1 MNIFENILF
10 NKFNTLVFYIVI
22 ALSVN
27 FTFSQDQLNE
37 DIATTDI
44 ELDNPPSIVESYV
57 YDPVSDRYFFNQSV
71 GSFNI
76 NYPIIL
82 SSEEYEEL
90 VLNESLKKYYKDK
103 VNAAEGRLDGSEEL
117 QKNLIPEIY
126 VNSKLFES
134 IFGGNTI
141 EVVPQGS
148 LEIDLGV
155 LYTKQ
160 DNPSFSPRNRSN
172 FSFDFDQRIGL
183 SLLGKV
189 GTRVQVNANFDTQS
203 TFDFQNLMQ
212 IQYEPTEDDIIKKI
226 EVGNVSMPLNSSLIS
241 GAQSLFGFKTELQFG
256 KTRVT
261 AVFSEQKSEAKT
273 VVAQAGGTIEEF
285 EFRALD
291 YDENRHF
298 FLSHAFRDK
307 YNQALLNYPF
317 VNSNIQITRTEVW
330 VTNRNNRVENV
341 RNIVA
346 FQDLGESSSLSSS
359 VNVFVGPN
367 ANPDNANNGFN
378 PMIIGQA
385 NSQLTNSVRDIATI
399 QSGIL
404 LPNVNEGFDYGKLE
418 NAKKLLPGSDYNI
431 NTQLG
436 YISLNQKLDNDEILA
451 VAFQYTIGDQVFQV
465 GEFANDGVQAT
476 EVSDNNDSNPV
487 INNNNLVVKLL
498 KSTVSSV
505 DEPMWDLMMK
515 NIYNTGSFQLE
526 EDGFKLN
533 IFYNESSPLNY
544 ISPVEGTPFP
554 TNNTNDLNLGET
566 PLLNLFNFDRLN
578 SNNDP
583 QFNGDGFFDFVPGIT
598 VLQNNGKIIFT
609 KVEPFGEFLFE
620 KLRLNPN
627 EDYNGNQD
635 ITDDY
640 NLNQKKYVYS
650 SLYNSSKTIALQS
663 SEKNKF
669 QITGKYKS
677 SSSSGIP
684 IGAYNVPRGSVNVT
698 AGGRVLTEGVD
709 YTVNYQLGTV
719 QILDPALQSSG
730 TPINVS
736 VENNATFGQQ
746 TKRFTGF
753 NVEHQFN
760 ENFLLGGTFLNLNER
775 PVTQKANYGTEPINN
790 TIFGFNGNFATEV
803 PFLTRLINKFPNIE
817 TEVPSN
823 LSVRGEVA
831 YLVPGAPKGTDF
843 KGEVTSYVDDFEG
856 TQNIIDLMST
866 QAWSLSSRPK
876 NLGLLYN
883 DGGEDANGIQNGYDR
898 ALLNWYSI
906 DPIFYS
912 SIRPSDINDNDV
924 SDPYTRRIF
933 IDEIFPQIDIV
944 QGQLSVINS
953 FDLNYYPEER
963 GPYNMNPQNSQNTLT
978 NPSNSWAGITRQ
990 ITTTDFEQSNVEYI
1004 EFWLQDPFINN
1015 SENLGGKLNFNL
1027 GNISEDVLKDGRK
1040 QYENGLPEDG
1050 DISLLNETTWGS
1062 VVPQNQSLIYAF
1074 STLGEERENQ
1084 DVGLDG
1090 YDDQDEV
1097 IKFPSFS
1104 ELDDPSNDNY
1114 NYFLNVDG
1122 DILDRYKNYNGL
1134 EGNSP
1139 ETFTNTNRGSST
1151 QPDAED
1157 INRDNTMNTI
1167 DSYYEYE
1174 IDITPNSLS
1183 DINNEY
1189 IKDRK
1194 EKTVTLPNGTS
1205 ETIKWYQFRVPV
1217 NEPTNTVGGISDFRS
1232 IRFIRMYL
1240 NEFTQNTTF
1249 RFGTLELVRSDWRKY
1264 QLSLDEELNN
1274 DNDITNVNVGVI
1286 GIQEN
1291 EESYVSPP
1299 GVEREQFNNNNTIVR
1314 QNEQSLVLDVCAL
1327 ETEDSRA
1334 VYKNINV
1341 DMRQYKRIRMFLHAE
1356 EGSDPGLSDGD
1367 IVGFI
1372 RIGNDLTQNYY
1383 QIEVP
1388 LQRSSTNTLDPQSVW
1403 PEINEINLP
1412 IEILESIKSL
1422 GITNGTLANEN
1433 PIFYDVFG
1441 DNLLV
1446 EPVDEFSEFEMGQH
1460 RVSIKGNPNFGD
1472 IRTLMVGVKNPRQD
1486 NMDVCG
1492 SVWFNELR
1500 LSDMDNEGG
1509 WAAILTMD
1517 ANIADFMSLSAT
1529 GRQSTSGFGSIE
1541 QGPNE
1546 REIEDKRQYD
1556 LVSNINIGQLLP
1568 KKWEVSIPFNFG
1580 LSEELITPEY
1590 DQQYKDIKLQN
1601 RLNSAEDA
1609 NEKSRILDQSEDYTK
1624 RKSINF
1630 IGVNK
1635 QKSGKGKSR
1644 FYDIE
1649 NLTLNYS
1656 YNQVEHRDYEIEDL
1670 LDQNIR
1676 AGAAYNF
1683 NFNSIK
1689 LEPFKKNDSLFTGK
1703 YFKILKDIN
1712 FNLLPTNISINTDFI
1727 RQFNKQKF
1735 RQSELTGDNIS
1746 VNELLRRNYNF
1757 DLQYNFNYVISDA
1770 LNFSYNASN
1779 NNIVK
1784 NYFVEDNINGE
1795 QDSSLDVFDKF
1806 FDIGDP
1812 NRQSQQFAINYE
1824 LPLNKIPTFSFLR
1837 ASYSYTG
1844 DFQWQKGSDLFGN
1857 LTLNGETYD
1866 LGNTISNA
1874 NTHNINSSLDMSK
1887 FYKYIGLVKN
1897 NNRKSGDKDRGTN
1910 AARSQRNSP
1919 TNKKFNF
1926 KNTVIDLLT
1935 SVKRIQLNYSENNG
1949 SFLPGYLQTPDF
1961 IGSFKPSLGYV
1972 FGSQRDIRYLAAKNG
1987 WLTVF
1992 PDFNQQYTEVTN
2004 KNLTFSANLT
2014 PIRDLKIDLTAGR
2027 TYSEN
2032 LTENFNTIDENGDG
2046 LSDDYNPLIQ
2056 NTLGNFNIS
2065 TVLIKTAFSNSDEN
2079 SSETFDAFRENRLV
2093 IARRLALDA
2102 GIDFNNASNFENG
2115 DLNSFPLGYGKTNQS
2130 VLLPAFLS
2138 AYTGDDPSTSSLG
2151 AFRDI
2156 PIPNWTLKY
2165 TGLMKLKWFKKSFKR
2180 LSISHGYNAMYTI
2193 NQFRSNLDYNE
2204 GNPALDFVS
2213 QNPNV
2218 LDQSDNYKNEFLYS
2232 NINLMEQF
2240 SPLFKLD
2247 FEMKN
2252 SIKILAEVKKDR
2264 LLSLSFDNNLLT
2276 EIQGNE
2282 YIFGFGYR
2290 VKDLRIRSSLA
2301 GASQII
2307 KSDLNMK
2314 LDLSIRNNKTIIR
2327 YLDLDNNQVTSG
2339 QTIWNFKYSADYDFS
2354 RNLTGIFY
2362 FDYSFSEYAIS
2373 TAFPQTTI
2381 RSGFTMRYNFGN

>member
-583 QFNGDGFFDFVPGIT
+583 QFNGDGFFDFVPGMT

-1635 QKSGKGKSR
+1635 QKSGEGKSR

-2165 TGLMKLKWFKKSFKR
+2165 TGLMKLKWFKKNFKR